1 MAAQQDEW
9 PRGSAALP
17 RKKGMSTTR
26 LQQEEETDGGRRPP
40 LQKIGGISY
49 LNVRPLVYGIED
61 QVSYTEPSQLADLM
75 YRRQFD
81 VGIVPIA
88 EVLLHDQYDVL
99 DGIAIA
105 ARGAVRSVYLT
116 HRVPLEKIQRVAVT
130 PASRTSVWLLRVLL
144 KIGYHIEP
152 EFYPRPPGAKLSEHE
167 AMLLI
172 GDEAI
177 WYAARHGKQ
186 WFWDLG
192 AAWVDLTGL
201 PFVFAAWAF
210 QRDAEKQ
217 ELAALLRSAKANG
230 LAHIEQIVQD
240 ATEASPEFLR
250 DYYSKCVWYDLGDAE
265 KQGIRRFQQ
274 YLKQMGLVNGSHD
287 IRYVN

>member
-1 MAAQQDEW
+1 VSSP
-9 PRGSAALP
+9 PR
-17 RKKGMSTTR
+17 
-26 LQQEEETDGGRRPP
+26 
-40 LQKIGGISY
+40 IGGIPY

-61 QVSYTEPSQLADLM
+61 QVAYCEPSRLADLM
-75 YRRQFD
+75 CRKQFD

-105 ARGAVRSVYLT
+105 ARGEVRSVFLT
-116 HRVPLEKIQRVAVT
+116 HRVPIDQLRRVAVT

-144 KIGYHIEP
+144 KVGYHIEP
-152 EFYPRPPGAKLSEHE
+152 EFYPRPPGAKLNDHE

-177 WYAARHGKQ
+177 WYATRTGKQ
-186 WFWDLG
+186 PIWDLG
-192 AAWVDLTGL
+192 AAWVELTGL

-217 ELAALLRSAKANG
+217 ELGARLRQAKTDG
-230 LAHIEQIVQD
+230 LAHLEQIVENAPE
-240 ATEASPEFLR
+240 ATPEFLR
-250 DYYSKCVWYDLGDAE
+250 EYYSKCVWYDLGDAE
-265 KQGIRRFQQ
+265 KQGLRRFQQ
-274 YLKQMGLVNGSHD
+274 YLKKMGLVSRCHD
-287 IRYVN
+287 IRYVA

>member
-1 MAAQQDEW
+1 MTTK
-9 PRGSAALP
+9 PR
-17 RKKGMSTTR
+17 
-26 LQQEEETDGGRRPP
+26 
-40 LQKIGGISY
+40 IGGISY
-49 LNVRPLVYGIED
+49 LNVRPPVYGIED
-61 QVSYTEPSQLADLM
+61 QIGYCEPSRLADLM
-75 YRRQFD
+75 YRKQFD

-88 EVLLHDQYDVL
+88 EALLHDQYDVL

-105 ARGAVRSVYLT
+105 ARGAVRSVFLT

-144 KIGYHIEP
+144 KVGYHIEP
-152 EFYPRPPGAKLSEHE
+152 EFYPRPPGAKLSDHE

-177 WYAARHGKQ
+177 WYATRNGKQ
-186 WFWDLG
+186 PLWDLG
-192 AAWVDLTGL
+192 AAWVEMTGL

-210 QRDAEKQ
+210 QRDVEKA
-217 ELAALLRSAKANG
+217 ELAGLLRSAKANG

-240 ATEASPEFLR
+240 ATEATPEFLR
-250 DYYSKCVWYDLGDAE
+250 DYYSNCVWYNLGDDE

-274 YLKQMGLVNGSHD
+274 YLKEMGLVSSSHD
-287 IRYVN
+287 LRYVP

>member
-1 MAAQQDEW
+1 M
-9 PRGSAALP
+9 
-17 RKKGMSTTR
+17 TTR
-26 LQQEEETDGGRRPP
+26 PR
-40 LQKIGGISY
+40 IGGISY

-61 QVSYTEPSQLADLM
+61 QVGYCEPSQLADLM
-75 YRRQFD
+75 YRKQFA

-88 EVLLHDQYDVL
+88 EVLLHDQYDLL

-105 ARGAVRSVYLT
+105 ARGAVRSVFLT

-144 KIGYHIEP
+144 KVGYHIQP

-177 WYAARHGKQ
+177 WYATHHGKQ
-186 WFWDLG
+186 QFWDLG
-192 AAWVDLTGL
+192 AAWVEMTGL

-210 QRDAEKQ
+210 QRDTEKA
-217 ELAALLRSAKANG
+217 ELAALLRRAKADG

-240 ATEASPEFLR
+240 ATEATPGFLR
-250 DYYSKCVWYDLGDAE
+250 EYYSNCVWYNLGDAE
-265 KQGIRRFQQ
+265 KRGIRRFQQ
-274 YLKQMGLVNGSHD
+274 YLKEMGLVTGSHD
-287 IRYVN
+287 LRYVS

>member
-1 MAAQQDEW
+1 MSAS
-9 PRGSAALP
+9 PR
-17 RKKGMSTTR
+17 
-26 LQQEEETDGGRRPP
+26 
-40 LQKIGGISY
+40 IGGISY

-61 QVSYTEPSQLADLM
+61 QAAYCEPSRLADLM
-75 YRRQFD
+75 YRKQFD
-81 VGIVPIA
+81 VGIIPIA

-105 ARGAVRSVYLT
+105 ARGAVRSVFLT
-116 HRVPLEKIQRVAVT
+116 HRLPIEKITRVAVT

-144 KIGYHIEP
+144 KIGYHIDP

-177 WYAARHGKQ
+177 WYATRNGKQ
-186 WFWDLG
+186 PLWDLG
-192 AAWVDLTGL
+192 AAWVELTGL

-210 QRDAEKQ
+210 QRDAEKG
-217 ELAALLRSAKANG
+217 ELAALLRHAKAEG
-230 LAHIEQIVQD
+230 LAHIEEIVQQ

-250 DYYSKCVWYDLGDAE
+250 EYYAKCVWYDLGDAE
-265 KQGIRRFQQ
+265 KQGIRRFQR
-274 YLKQMGLVNGSHD
+274 YLKELGLLRQCHD
-287 IRYVN
+287 IRYVA

>member
-1 MAAQQDEW
+1 
-9 PRGSAALP
+9 
-17 RKKGMSTTR
+17 
-26 LQQEEETDGGRRPP
+26 
-40 LQKIGGISY
+40 
-49 LNVRPLVYGIED
+49 VYGIED
-61 QVSYTEPSQLADLM
+61 RVGYREPSRLADLM
-75 YRRQFD
+75 YRKQFD

-105 ARGAVRSVYLT
+105 ARGAVRSVFLA

-144 KIGYHIEP
+144 KVGYHIEP
-152 EFYPRPPGAKLSEHE
+152 EFYPRPPGAKLSDHE

-177 WYAARHGKQ
+177 WYATRNGKQ
-186 WFWDLG
+186 PLWDLG
-192 AAWVDLTGL
+192 AAWVEMTGL

-210 QRDAEKQ
+210 QRDVEKA
-217 ELAALLRSAKANG
+217 ELAALLRNAKANG
-230 LAHIEQIVQD
+230 LAHIEEIVQE
-240 ATEASPEFLR
+240 ATEATPEFLR
-250 DYYSKCVWYDLGDAE
+250 DYYSKCVWYNLADAE

-274 YLKQMGLVNGSHD
+274 YLKEMGLVTSSHD
-287 IRYVN
+287 LRYVA

>member
-1 MAAQQDEW
+1 VTTK
-9 PRGSAALP
+9 PR
-17 RKKGMSTTR
+17 
-26 LQQEEETDGGRRPP
+26 
-40 LQKIGGISY
+40 IGGISY

-61 QVSYTEPSQLADLM
+61 QIGYCEPSRLADLM
-75 YRRQFD
+75 YRKQFD

-88 EVLLHDQYDVL
+88 EALLHDQYDVL

-105 ARGAVRSVYLT
+105 ARGAVRSVFLT

-144 KIGYHIEP
+144 KVGYHIEP
-152 EFYPRPPGAKLSEHE
+152 EFYPRPPGAKLSDHE

-177 WYAARHGKQ
+177 WYATRNGKQ
-186 WFWDLG
+186 PLWDLG
-192 AAWVDLTGL
+192 AAWVEMTGL

-210 QRDAEKQ
+210 QRDVEKA
-217 ELAALLRSAKANG
+217 ELAGLLRSAKANG

-240 ATEASPEFLR
+240 ATEATTEFLR
-250 DYYSKCVWYDLGDAE
+250 DYYSNCVWYNLGDDE

-274 YLKQMGLVNGSHD
+274 YLKEMGLVSSSHD
-287 IRYVN
+287 LRYVP